1 MEEDFALDIHQR
13 ARGPLPVPSGWTCPT
28 LRWWGRPPGGAAFRP
43 PRWRDRFGVILRL
56 ELYSPQELCTIA
68 QRSARILGI
77 PLRAGGPPRCWRGA
91 PRGTPRI
98 GQTGCSKGERFSQ
111 VVGTGASPPEAA
123 GLALD
128 RQDIDHFWG
137 LDPLDRRMLT
147 LMIQNYAGGPVGL
160 DTLAAAWVRNR

>member
-1 MEEDFALDIHQR
+1 
-13 ARGPLPVPSGWTCPT
+13 
-28 LRWWGRPPGGAAFRP
+28 
-43 PRWRDRFGVILRL
+43 
-56 ELYSPQELCTIA
+56 
-68 QRSARILGI
+68 
-77 PLRAGGPPRCWRGA
+77 
-91 PRGTPRI
+91 
-98 GQTGCSKGERFSQ
+98 
-111 VVGTGASPPEAA
+111 VGTGASPPEAA